1 MEKLPVRI
9 VREHQ
14 RERDTHQ
21 LRRLG
26 YVQQLLREMGG
37 FSNFALS
44 FSVISILTG
53 AVTLYGYGL
62 QQGGPLV
69 MSLGWPLVAVM
80 TLPVAMSLAQLASA
94 YPTAGALYHWS
105 SIFGGT
111 GWGFFT
117 AWFNTIGQVA
127 ITAGVDYGLALF
139 LAPMLGLPADRAH
152 LLGLYAAILL
162 SHAAFNHFG
171 VRAVAV
177 LNSVSAW
184 YHLIGVVALVTVLSS
199 FAPLQPAK
207 FLLRPFSLQGQPYIY
222 GFLVG
227 LLQAQ
232 WTFTGFDA
240 SAHVTEETID
250 PTRNAPWGIVL
261 SVAISGLAGYALL
274 VAVTMAIV
282 DLPATAQ
289 AANPFIHVLRLA
301 LGERL
306 GGALVWLVIGAMWFC
321 GLSSLT
327 SNSRMLFAFARDG
340 GLPRSQYLARV
351 SPRFLSPHWAIW
363 VCAGGALAI
372 GLWTPVYSAM
382 VALSTLALYA
392 SYALPIGLGLW
403 ARSSGRWRARGP
415 WDLGR
420 WSGWVNATALGWV
433 AIITVLFVLPPN
445 QLAGYTFVGCVVL
458 LGSYWFGYMRA
469 RFRGPPLGAER
480 ANGESA
486 PS

>member
-1 MEKLPVRI
+1 MDKLSRKI
-9 VREHQ
+9 AHERQ
-14 RERDTHQ
+14 RERDAHQ
-21 LRRLG
+21 LHGLG

-44 FSVISILTG
+44 FSIISVLTG

-69 MSLGWPLVAVM
+69 MSLGWPLVALM
-80 TLPVAMSLAQLASA
+80 TLPVAASLAQLASA

-105 SIFGGT
+105 SIFGGA

-139 LAPMLGLPADRAH
+139 AAPMLGLPDDRAH
-152 LLGLYAAILL
+152 LLFLYAAILL

-177 LNSVSAW
+177 LNGISAW
-184 YHLIGVVALVTVLSS
+184 YHLMGVLALVAVLAS
-199 FAPLQPAK
+199 FAPLQPVK
-207 FLLRPFSLQGQPYIY
+207 FLLRPFSLGGHPYLY

-250 PTRNAPWGIVL
+250 PTRNAPRGIVS
-261 SVAISGLAGYALL
+261 SVAVSGLAGYALL
-274 VAVTMAIV
+274 LAVTLAIH
-282 DLPATAQ
+282 DLPA
-289 AANPFIHVLRLA
+289 AARAENPFIHIVRFA

-306 GGALVWLVIGAMWFC
+306 GGALVWLVMGAMWFC

-340 GLPRSQYLARV
+340 GLPCSRYLARV
-351 SPRFLSPHWAIW
+351 SPQFSSPHWAVW
-363 VCAGGALAI
+363 VCAMGALAI

-403 ARSSGRWRARGP
+403 ARSIGRWSRRGP

-420 WSGWVNATALGWV
+420 GSPWVNATALVWV
-433 AIITVLFVLPPN
+433 AVITVLFVLPPN
-445 QLAGYTFVGCVVL
+445 QLAGYTFVGCVAL
-458 LGSYWFGYMRA
+458 LCVYWFGYMRK
-469 RFRGPPLGAER
+469 RFRGPPRGTIPARGPLA
-480 ANGESA
+480 
-486 PS
+486 